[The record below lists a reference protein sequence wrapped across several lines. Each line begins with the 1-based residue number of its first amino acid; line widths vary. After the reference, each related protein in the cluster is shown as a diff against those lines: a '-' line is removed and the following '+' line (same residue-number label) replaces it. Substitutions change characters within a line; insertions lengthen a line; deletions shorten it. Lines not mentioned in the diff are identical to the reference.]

1 VKEIYAKE
9 KNEKE
14 KMKKKKKKER
24 KGGREENAPNQAVCK
39 VNTRS
44 LI

>member
-24 KGGREENAPNQAVCK
+24 KGGREENAPNQLCAK
-39 VNTRS
+39 
-44 LI
+44 

>member
-14 KMKKKKKKER
+14 KMKKKKKKKKER
-24 KGGREENAPNQAVCK
+24 KGGREENAPNQLCAK
-39 VNTRS
+39 
-44 LI
+44 